1 MVFLILQNM
10 HLSNSVTLYIY
21 PLLKILHMKRLIFCL
36 MSALIGCSPAPE
48 YSVTPQHSPSS
59 IDYRANG
66 ILAKSLPDIVEALN
80 RNEIT
85 SEGLVQ
91 LYLDRIAS
99 VDKAGPKL
107 QAVLSLNPDALS
119 EAKLLDILRQE
130 GKIKGALHGVPIML
144 KDNIES
150 KDNMPTTAGA
160 LALKDNVTG
169 RDSPLVAGLRAQ
181 GAIIL
186 GKTNLSQWAN
196 FRSESSISGWSA
208 LGGQVRNPHMLD
220 RNPCG
225 SSSGSGAATAAS
237 LAAATVG
244 TETNGSVICPS
255 NANGIVGFKPT
266 VGIVPQQHIIPISA
280 SQDTAGPMTKTVRG
294 AAMMMNAMATTTL
307 EINYTS
313 QLSKNAL
320 LGVRV
325 GVLNFAKGQTT
336 AILTHFSKALADLE
350 AAGAI
355 LIDIDEGPSTP
366 DDYGNMAYNLLKYEF
381 KDGINSYLA
390 STSVEQVSTR
400 TLTEL
405 IAFNENYKA
414 RELALFD
421 QAIFIDSNDLGAL
434 DSEEYLITLAAVQK
448 ATREDGIDRL
458 LQQHDV
464 SVLVAPS
471 GPIAPI
477 VDPINGDVW
486 PNDWPGFGSHAAR
499 AGYPHATVPM
509 GGINHLSV
517 GLSFIGGENTDA
529 KILSYAYAYEQIS
542 MHRLEPLYFRN
553 AESISSIAEAMKS
566 FGSEEL

>member
-1 MVFLILQNM
+1 MQ
-10 HLSNSVTLYIY
+10 
-21 PLLKILHMKRLIFCL
+21 
-36 MSALIGCSPAPE
+36 
-48 YSVTPQHSPSS
+48 
-59 IDYRANG
+59 
-66 ILAKSLPDIVEALN
+66 
-80 RNEIT
+80 
-85 SEGLVQ
+85 
-91 LYLDRIAS
+91 
-99 VDKAGPKL
+99 
-107 QAVLSLNPDALS
+107 
-119 EAKLLDILRQE
+119 
-130 GKIKGALHGVPIML
+130 
-144 KDNIES
+144 
-150 KDNMPTTAGA
+150 
-160 LALKDNVTG
+160 
-169 RDSPLVAGLRAQ
+169 
-181 GAIIL
+181 
-186 GKTNLSQWAN
+186 
-196 FRSESSISGWSA
+196 
-208 LGGQVRNPHMLD
+208 
-220 RNPCG
+220 
-225 SSSGSGAATAAS
+225 
-237 LAAATVG
+237 
-244 TETNGSVICPS
+244 
-255 NANGIVGFKPT
+255 
-266 VGIVPQQHIIPISA
+266 
-280 SQDTAGPMTKTVRG
+280 
-294 AAMMMNAMATTTL
+294 
-307 EINYTS
+307 
-313 QLSKNAL
+313 
-320 LGVRV
+320 
-325 GVLNFAKGQTT
+325 KGQTT